1 MSEVHHFSYGLWT
14 PLLAYIMSC
23 TGALLGL
30 LLTARAR
37 AASGRS
43 RGLWLFLGALS
54 IGGTGIWVMHFIAM
68 LGFSIPN
75 ATIRYDVPLTLL
87 SAVIAVAVVGV
98 GLFTVGFGETRPSTL
113 LVGGSITGV
122 GVASMHYTGMAAM
135 NATAHVG
142 YNLGVVAL
150 SVLIAVVAA
159 TTALWFTLR
168 VRGPLAT
175 ALATL
180 IMGVA
185 VSGMHYTGMA
195 AMRVRVEPGLAQP
208 SGAPP
213 VDFLL
218 PLIIAISVLA
228 MVLLTIVAM
237 SPNEAEMRLDAELV
251 ERIRQRQDAPAN
263 GIAHEHEPTRPGY
276 GQPYQTPQY
285 QGQRYRGQR
294 KGQPYQGQPYL
305 EQPMHRQR
313 SGSARA
319 GRWFGGRD
327 PEDRR

>member
-43 RGLWLFLGALS
+43 RGLWLILGALS

-68 LGFSIPN
+68 LGFTIPS

-87 SAVIAVAVVGV
+87 SAVIAVSVVGV
-98 GLFTVGFGETRPSTL
+98 GLFTVGFGESRLSTL
-113 LVGGSITGV
+113 LVGGSITGA
-122 GVASMHYTGMAAM
+122 GVASMHYTGMLAM
-135 NATAHVG
+135 HATAHVSYDPG
-142 YNLGVVAL
+142 LVGL
-150 SVLIAVVAA
+150 SVLIAMVAA
-159 TTALWFTLR
+159 TAALWFTIR
-168 VRGPLAT
+168 VRGAT
-175 ALATL
+175 ATAIATL

-185 VSGMHYTGMA
+185 VSGMHYTAMA
-195 AMRVRVEPGLAQP
+195 AMRVRVDQGLPQP

-218 PLIIAISVLA
+218 PLIIAISVIA

-237 SPNEAEMRLDAELV
+237 SPNEAEMRQDAELV
-251 ERIRQRQDAPAN
+251 ERIRQRHLSPAN
-263 GIAHEHEPTRPGY
+263 GAYPY
-276 GQPYQTPQY
+276 GQNSN
-285 QGQRYRGQR
+285 GQAYR
-294 KGQPYQGQPYL
+294 GQPYQGPYQGRPYGQ
-305 EQPMHRQR
+305 ERT
-313 SGSARA
+313 
-319 GRWFGGRD
+319 GRWFGGET
-327 PEDRR
+327 PRR

>member
-1 MSEVHHFSYGLWT
+1 
-14 PLLAYIMSC
+14 MSC

-37 AASGRS
+37 AATGRA
-43 RGLWLFLGALS
+43 RGLWLVLGALS

-68 LGFSIPN
+68 LGFSIPK

-87 SAVIAVAVVGV
+87 SAVIAVVMVGV

-113 LVGGSITGV
+113 LVGGAVTGC

-135 NATAHVG
+135 HATAHIR
-142 YNLGVVAL
+142 YNLGLVVL

-159 TTALWFTLR
+159 TAALWFTLS
-168 VRGPLAT
+168 VRGAAAT
-175 ALATL
+175 TLATL

-195 AMRVRVEPGLAQP
+195 AMRVRLDPHLPQP
-208 SGAPP
+208 TGATA

-218 PLIIAISVLA
+218 PLIIVISVIA

-237 SPNEAEMRLDAELV
+237 SPNEAEMLHDAELL
-251 ERIRQRQDAPAN
+251 ERIRRRREDPPNGAGSPQQAN
-263 GIAHEHEPTRPGY
+263 LYVGRPPGAH
-276 GQPYQTPQY
+276 
-285 QGQRYRGQR
+285 QG
-294 KGQPYQGQPYL
+294 
-305 EQPMHRQR
+305 EQPVQYPGR
-313 SGSARA
+313 SARGRSA
-319 GRWFGGRD
+319 PGRWFGGD
-327 PEDRR
+327 DAGGAP